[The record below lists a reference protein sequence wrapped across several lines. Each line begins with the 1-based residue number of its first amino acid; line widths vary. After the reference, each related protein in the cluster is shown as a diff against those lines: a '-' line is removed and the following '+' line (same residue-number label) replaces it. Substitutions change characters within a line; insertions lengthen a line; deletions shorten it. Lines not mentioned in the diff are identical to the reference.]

1 MTDKNKKELV
11 AVLGLYG
18 SGKSYITKPYT
29 RQGFTKMSFADPL
42 REIAFKIL
50 GYTGKILNYDE
61 FKKSSL
67 NLKKNLFKKE
77 KLNTG
82 RQVLQQTG
90 SVIKDLFGQTVW
102 ADLLTKSV
110 LDNKQN
116 VIIDDVRFDY
126 EVQSILKLKRHGY
139 KVTFIWACYE
149 KNDYTNALKDEHES
163 EKLAQFMYLNQ
174 DKYNLQ
180 DTHDIPHSVIK
191 NILSDLKKQNHN

>member
-1 MTDKNKKELV
+1 MDNKKELV

-18 SGKSYITKPYT
+18 SGKSYITKVFA

-42 REIAFKIL
+42 RDIAFKIL
-50 GYTGKILNYDE
+50 GYTGKVLNYDE
-61 FKKSSL
+61 FKKSTL
-67 NLKKNLFKKE
+67 NLKKNLFKNE

-90 SVIKDLFGQTVW
+90 SVIKDLFGQNIW

-110 LDNKQN
+110 LDSKQN

-126 EVQSILKLKRHGY
+126 EVQSILKLKRRGY
-139 KVTFIWACYE
+139 KIKFIWACYD

-174 DKYNLQ
+174 DKYNLK

-191 NILSDLKKQNHN
+191 KILTDFKENKP